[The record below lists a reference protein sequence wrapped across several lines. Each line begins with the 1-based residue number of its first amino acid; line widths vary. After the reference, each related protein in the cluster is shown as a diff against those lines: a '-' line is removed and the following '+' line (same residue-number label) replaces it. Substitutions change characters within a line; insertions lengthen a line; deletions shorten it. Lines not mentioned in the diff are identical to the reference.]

1 MAESDDD
8 SAPVRIDKTIAE
20 LGDWRAETLSRMRML
35 IREADPA
42 VIGHNAEVHRHRGRQ
57 TNAGWRV
64 QLSDCRIFSCP
75 AQPFEPRGS

>member
-20 LGDWRAETLSRMRML
+20 LGDGRAETLNRMRKL

-42 VIGHNAEVHRHRGRQ
+42 VIGTQRRGPQ
-57 TNAGWRV
+57 TSWTPDQRGLAGTTFR
-64 QLSDCRIFSCP
+64 L
-75 AQPFEPRGS
+75 